1 VGEPSAM
8 SWTIEG
14 NTFTVAVCTTMER
27 YEIARRTLR
36 KCILIAQIDGFV
48 WLEVRKNWESKR
60 KVGVVVALLL
70 QRQ

>member
-1 VGEPSAM
+1 
-8 SWTIEG
+8 
-14 NTFTVAVCTTMER
+14 MER